1 MGVGVGTIHPV
12 VQHRLQQWGAGVG
25 LGPQALAGAGV
36 CGAGH
41 GHHGAGQ
48 ALADQTELAAA
59 VQAKGVGLFAARQRI
74 FYVQHAAGYFQPA
87 QAGAGILA
95 DFEHPCAEFAPGG
108 GHPGQGLQT
117 MQQAIQAVQPQG
129 CAKKAGE
136 HLPPR
141 DGHQQSLAAG
151 NTAGQHFLHQWF
163 AAQGQGLRVRRGGE
177 IHTAIPE
184 PPTQLP

>member
-1 MGVGVGTIHPV
+1 MGVGVGAIHPV
-12 VQHRLQQWGAGVG
+12 VQHRLQQWSAGVG

-36 CGAGH
+36 GGAGH

-48 ALADQTELAAA
+48 ALADQPELAAA

-141 DGHQQSLAAG
+141 NSHQQSLAAG

-163 AAQGQGLRVRRGGE
+163 AAQGQGLGVRRGGE